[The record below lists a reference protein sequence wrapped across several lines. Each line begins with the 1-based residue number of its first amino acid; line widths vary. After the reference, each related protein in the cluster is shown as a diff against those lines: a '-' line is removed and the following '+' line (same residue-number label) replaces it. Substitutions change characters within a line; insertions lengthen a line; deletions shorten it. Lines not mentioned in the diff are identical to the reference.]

1 MNEVWKKLLKHLP
14 LCAAEGS
21 GVTEVAAGELER
33 FIEEDSDCPRAMVA
47 LVQEIFCRAGLLEPV
62 RAREGVWRFVSY
74 PARLFACSLLSL
86 LVEGQGPFW
95 EGFWAA
101 GMNDDISRQHK
112 VLHAME
118 VLREERTK
126 GPPIRRTFVAWGVI
140 RREGRFILKRRE
152 NREDDPD
159 NALHGNYGFPG
170 GRVNLHDLKESEPG
184 MTTERGIELLYGLP
198 RPLSADEEA
207 LIGRALEH
215 TLVRELQEELG
226 LQHKVHYAYSRSDFQ
241 RPPATFIHGANAQH
255 CMTECR
261 FTLFEIALTL
271 AGDAWLASNVKDG
284 ELFRLDEMQA
294 PCLPERR
301 AFLDA
306 QDDGFP
312 EWLEELGD
320 SASSLFLRRAELSPG
335 GGGQKGEEPLEVVL
349 PLSAQGHQ
357 RPLIVGDCEILLT
370 DPWEIDF
377 LFLLGLSARGE
388 TSLRL
393 PDDIERRHWGWL
405 FLRNTDMRLRAQK
418 LELRVREIGN
428 FSPLRLEGSLCRLR
442 AEGGNVFFS
451 PDLFSAELRQG
462 ELFLRRGAL
471 DRPGLFYL
479 DAETHAAAFS
489 DSNLAHLR
497 NLKGGGSGEVSYDN
511 LRKLKDKSGRR
522 LDDFVRS
529 CGLQRLY
536 EPEDGSVS
544 KELQR
549 FRFAIQ
555 VR

>member
-86 LVEGQGPFW
+86 LADGQGLFW
-95 EGFWAA
+95 DGFWAA
-101 GMNDDISRQHK
+101 GMNDDVSRQHK

-126 GPPIRRTFVAWGVI
+126 GPPIRRTFVAWGVV

-170 GRVNLHDLKESEPG
+170 GRVNLRDLKECDPR

-198 RPLSADEEA
+198 RPLSPDEEA
-207 LIGRALEH
+207 LLGRALEH

-226 LQHKVHYAYSRSDFQ
+226 LKHKVHYAFSRSAFQ

-255 CMTECR
+255 CKTECR
-261 FTLFEIALTL
+261 FTLFEIVLTP
-271 AGDAWLASNVKDG
+271 AGDAWLASHVRDG

-312 EWLEELGD
+312 EWLEKLGD
-320 SASSLFLRRAELSPG
+320 SASSLFLRRAELAPEAPR
-335 GGGQKGEEPLEVVL
+335 GEEPLEVVL
-349 PLSAQGHQ
+349 PLSAQDRQ
-357 RPLIVGDCEILLT
+357 MPLIVGDCEIPLT
-370 DPWEIDF
+370 DPWEVDF

-388 TSLRL
+388 TSLHL

-405 FLRNTDMRLRAQK
+405 LLKNTDMC
-418 LELRVREIGN
+418 LRVQVLEQKVRKICN

-451 PDLFSAELRQG
+451 PALFSAELRQG
-462 ELFLRRGAL
+462 QLFLRRGAL

-479 DAETHAAAFS
+479 DAETYTAAFS
-489 DSNLAHLR
+489 DFNFAHLQ

-511 LRKLKDKSGRR
+511 LRKLVDKSGRR

-536 EPEDGSVS
+536 EPEDDKVS
-544 KELQR
+544 RALQR
-549 FRFAIQ
+549 FRFSIQ